1 MEAGIIP
8 FPSWADLE
16 QRMSELTRDGA
27 AELVSRYQIIKLE
40 RGCIPSSA
48 DHGEDCQPSP
58 FELLV
63 MKYIHNYTQCIKS
76 WSVRIGERSRHR
88 LLRTGPGFVYLVQ
101 VQYMRASRRLYA
113 GGQILFAG
121 FVAGMEDTRLPK
133 YVMFVELVGARGLR
147 EGAGKRVNGVFPG

>member
-27 AELVSRYQIIKLE
+27 AELVSRYQIIRLE

-48 DHGEDCQPSP
+48 DHEEDCQPNP
-58 FELLV
+58 FKLLV
-63 MKYIHNYTQCIKS
+63 MKYIHFYTQYKKTGLSESESCHDT
-76 WSVRIGERSRHR
+76 V

-101 VQYMRASRRLYA
+101 VQ
-113 GGQILFAG
+113 
-121 FVAGMEDTRLPK
+121 
-133 YVMFVELVGARGLR
+133 
-147 EGAGKRVNGVFPG
+147 